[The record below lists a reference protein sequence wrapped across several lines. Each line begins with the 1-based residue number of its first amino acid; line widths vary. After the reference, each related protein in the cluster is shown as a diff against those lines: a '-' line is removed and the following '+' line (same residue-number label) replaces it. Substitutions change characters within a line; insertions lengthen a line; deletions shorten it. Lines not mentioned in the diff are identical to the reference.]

1 MKKLFLLLLTTV
13 ILFAACQTATT
24 PTEPKMS
31 NEDISSALK
40 EKAVKLQDAILTQN
54 LEEFNKHV
62 DENIAF
68 VTGDSNLSKFYV
80 MNSERFDIEQ
90 KAKWGTDDSGSVNF
104 ELYDINVSLSPDSRT
119 AVLTF
124 YAKGDYTVGESDVID
139 YSTRASSVWISTE
152 NGWKIMHSNWAPL
165 EGGTGIPE

>member
-1 MKKLFLLLLTTV
+1 MKKLFLLTTV
-13 ILFAACQTATT
+13 ILFTACQTPTT
-24 PTEPKMS
+24 STESEMS

-62 DENIAF
+62 DESIPF
-68 VTGDSNLSKFYV
+68 TSGESNLKKFIV
-80 MNSERFDIEQ
+80 MNSERFNTEA
-90 KAKWGTDDSGSVNF
+90 KAKWGSF
-104 ELYDINVSLSPDSRT
+104 ELYDINVALSPDSRT

-124 YAKGDYTVGESDVID
+124 YAKGDYTVDDSDAID
-139 YSTRASSVWISTE
+139 YSTRASSVWVSTE

>member
-1 MKKLFLLLLTTV
+1 MKKLFLLTTV
-13 ILFAACQTATT
+13 ILFTACQTGSA
-24 PTEPKMS
+24 PSEPKMS
-31 NEDISSALK
+31 DEDIISSLK

-62 DENIAF
+62 DENIPF
-68 VTGDSNLSKFYV
+68 ITGDSNLSKFYV

-90 KAKWGTDDSGSVNF
+90 KAKWGTF
-104 ELYDINVSLSPDSRT
+104 ELYDIDVSLVNSNT

-124 YAKGDYTVGESDVID
+124 YGKGDYTVGESDVID
-139 YSTRASSVWISTE
+139 YSTRASSVWVSTV

-165 EGGTGIPE
+165 EGGTGIPK

>member
-1 MKKLFLLLLTTV
+1 MHSEISL
-13 ILFAACQTATT
+13 
-24 PTEPKMS
+24 S
-31 NEDISSALK
+31 DEDIISSLK

-62 DENIAF
+62 DENIPF
-68 VTGDSNLSKFYV
+68 ITGDSNLSKFYV

-90 KAKWGTDDSGSVNF
+90 KAKWGTF
-104 ELYDINVSLSPDSRT
+104 ELYDIDVSLVNSNT

-139 YSTRASSVWISTE
+139 YSTRASSVWVSTV

-165 EGGTGIPE
+165 EGGTGIPK

>member
-1 MKKLFLLLLTTV
+1 MKKLFLLTTV
-13 ILFAACQTATT
+13 ILFAACQTTTTT

-31 NEDISSALK
+31 NEDISSVLK

-62 DENIAF
+62 DENIVF

-90 KAKWGTDDSGSVNF
+90 KAKWGTF

-139 YSTRASSVWISTE
+139 YSTRASSVWISTK

>member
-1 MKKLFLLLLTTV
+1 MKKLFLLTTV
-13 ILFAACQTATT
+13 ILFTACQTATA
-24 PTEPKMS
+24 PSEPKMS
-31 NEDISSALK
+31 DEDIVSSLK

-62 DENIAF
+62 DENIPF
-68 VTGDSNLSKFYV
+68 ITGDSNLSKFYV

-90 KAKWGTDDSGSVNF
+90 KAKWGTF
-104 ELYDINVSLSPDSRT
+104 ELYDIDVSLVNSNT

-139 YSTRASSVWISTE
+139 YSTRASSVWVSTV

-165 EGGTGIPE
+165 EGGTGIPK

>member
-1 MKKLFLLLLTTV
+1 MKKLFLLMAV
-13 ILFAACQTATT
+13 ILFAACQPTAET
-24 PTEPKMS
+24 KVS
-31 NEDISSALK
+31 DEDIVSALK

-54 LEEFNKHV
+54 LEEFDKHV
-62 DENIAF
+62 DQNIPF
-68 VTGDSNLSKFYV
+68 STGDSNLSKFYT
-80 MNSERFDIEQ
+80 MNSDRFDTE
-90 KAKWGTDDSGSVNF
+90 AAAVWGEF
-104 ELYDINVSLSPDSRT
+104 ELYDINVALSPDSST

-124 YAKGDYTVGESDVID
+124 YAKGDYTVGEGDKID